1 MEKRKYLIML
11 FLCVTTFFKIVNAH
25 TVTNINAY
33 NGGDGTIVTLDD
45 DLKVDHPV
53 NEITSIIV
61 LDKYGTE
68 IITFEG
74 CHSNKCEQDISS
86 LESGIYIIVAIT
98 QGEIF
103 SKQVYKN

>member
-25 TVTNINAY
+25 TINHTYAKH
-33 NGGDGTIVTLDD
+33 GDGTIVTLDD

-53 NEITSIIV
+53 DEITSIIV

-74 CHSNKCEQDISS
+74 CHSNNCEQDISS